1 MGGHA
6 NPVAAFQVRMG
17 IGSKFMSFDRRR
29 RQRRLCLAAA
39 FFAGLL
45 AGPAAAQDVIGDF
58 PVVQVPPGNPLTP
71 AKIRLGQAL
80 FFEEQLSSDDTTA
93 CATCHMP
100 EAGGG
105 DPRAGARA
113 PGGDGVLFTPDDEFG
128 SPGVLL
134 QDSQGDFRAHALF
147 GFERQVTAR
156 NSPTVLAAAFFN
168 TQFWDTRA
176 LPTFRDLNG
185 AIVLPEFASL
195 ESQAVEPPIS
205 GVEMGQAQRTWDQ
218 LTAKLASVRPLD
230 LARDVPPVLA
240 RFLDGA
246 ATYGPLFRAAFGTSE
261 ITRERIAM
269 ALASYERTLVPDQSP
284 FDLGTMTNRQRL
296 GFEVFQARG
305 LCEVCHPSPNKL
317 FTDGARRTIFL
328 PDHRRVVKTPT
339 LRNAG
344 LRRRFMSSGQFTS
357 MDEVLTHYEDVG
369 FVVFRSS
376 LERLALLDFLA
387 NALTD
392 PRAAR
397 REPPF
402 ERPLLR
408 SEVEPSG
415 SRLFGAATT
424 GDGGRTPKM
433 LADVPPNLGSASFR
447 IGLGDARPGARAALV
462 LGPRRAPPG
471 STFLG
476 APLYVEAGAQDV
488 HDFLVASDGAATF
501 HATLPAD
508 PALIGLDFFAQ
519 WLVLDPAA
527 AGGLAVSA
535 GAEYELFSRSFRP
548 KVRR

>member
-1 MGGHA
+1 M
-6 NPVAAFQVRMG
+6 PLE
-17 IGSKFMSFDRRR
+17 RRH
-29 RQRRLCLAAA
+29 CLAAA
-39 FFAGLL
+39 LLTGLL
-45 AGPAAAQDVIGDF
+45 TGRAAAQDVIGAF

-80 FFEEQLSSDDTTA
+80 FFEEQLSSDDTMA

-113 PGGDGVLFTPDDEFG
+113 AGEDGVLFTPDDEFG

-134 QDSQGDFRAHALF
+134 QDARGNYRAHALF

-195 ESQAVEPPIS
+195 ESQAVEPPLS
-205 GVEMGQAQRTWDQ
+205 GVEMGETQRTWDE
-218 LTAKLASVRPLD
+218 LTAKLAAVRPLD
-230 LARDVPPVLA
+230 LARDVPPALA
-240 RFLDGA
+240 QFLDGA
-246 ATYGPLFRAAFGTSE
+246 ATYGPLFRAAFGTST

-296 GFEVFQARG
+296 GFDVFQHRG
-305 LCEVCHPSPNKL
+305 LCEVCHSSTDKL

-328 PDHRRVVKTPT
+328 PNHLRTVKTPT
-339 LRNAG
+339 LRNVG
-344 LRRRFMSSGQFTS
+344 LRRRFMSSGEFAS
-357 MDEVLTHYEDVG
+357 LDEVLAHYESVG
-369 FVVFRSS
+369 FVSFRNS

-408 SEVEPSG
+408 SEVEPPG
-415 SRLFGAATT
+415 SRLFGTATT
-424 GDGGRTPKM
+424 GSGGRAPKM
-433 LADVPPNLGSASFR
+433 LADVPPNLASASFR
-447 IGLGDARPGARAALV
+447 IGLGDARPGAHAALLV
-462 LGPRRAPPG
+462 GPRRAPPG
-471 STFLG
+471 TTFLG
-476 APLYVEAGAQDV
+476 APVYVEAGAQDV
-488 HDFLVASDGAATF
+488 HDMLIASDGGATF

-508 PALIGLDFFAQ
+508 PALIGLDFFTQ
-519 WLVLDPAA
+519 WVVLDPAA

-535 GAEYELFSRSFRP
+535 GAEFELFSRSFRP
-548 KVRR
+548 KTRR